1 MFLGGERAY
10 CMAVRPF
17 LTDIEWTAEN
27 PGTGRKDT
35 ALDQT
40 DWGEHPV
47 HPFPP
52 FPGGGYFVCPFNG
65 LCGRF
70 PGEAGQTEPTLR
82 KPRLSALLLRFFFR
96 ASSVCP
102 GFSSSW
108 FLLWLACPGFLSLH
122 RPICKVSIPSDHEL
136 PNGRCCD
143 RPTFRSSIDRDRQ

>member
-70 PGEAGQTEPTLR
+70 PGEAG
-82 KPRLSALLLRFFFR
+82 
-96 ASSVCP
+96 
-102 GFSSSW
+102 
-108 FLLWLACPGFLSLH
+108 
-122 RPICKVSIPSDHEL
+122 
-136 PNGRCCD
+136 
-143 RPTFRSSIDRDRQ
+143 